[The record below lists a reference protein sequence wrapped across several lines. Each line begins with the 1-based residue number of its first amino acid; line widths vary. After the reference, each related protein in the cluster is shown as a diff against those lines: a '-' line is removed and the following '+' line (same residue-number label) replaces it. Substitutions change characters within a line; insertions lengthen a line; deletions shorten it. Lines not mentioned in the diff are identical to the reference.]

1 MATRMG
7 APGVRIELHDRSG
20 YSLVENP
27 NAVAGVVGF
36 APRGELNK
44 IRLLTNTAQ
53 QDTYFGLGFNNSR
66 YNQGMYA
73 TRAVLNAGGYVEFV
87 RPYGEEIDRTDDFKR
102 DLKTDTY
109 VVSFDRNAVNN
120 KENTDK
126 TSMKI
131 DFFSSTRYKTD
142 GAAKFGVTRKINNVA
157 ETIVNNSNVN
167 FNVDAADDVF
177 NVKKNFVSNG
187 GSARGETDMVMFAL
201 MNADPS
207 GANRAYT
214 SFELQDILAVGSEAR
229 AHANSGELTVMTK
242 GKVGFAVDDIV
253 YGPAIGR
260 ITTLSTFRVSNIVDK
275 TVTLKAEDDQTFNN
289 VSVLGY
295 YPTTLLYHDDA
306 NAVAD
311 GYDYLTVKTA
321 VAGQGAK
328 TFGSLHLDEDGL
340 ALLKTIPAGSS
351 IVFHDQDSSDVYVR
365 VATQAGTK
373 VNDITPTSTGATVV
387 VADPDAIWVGDSVS
401 IGWATG
407 SGSTETPKS
416 APFKVT
422 GQTDSETQTEFQ
434 LTYIG
439 EEELDTSIFDVEER
453 TLYNTVPA
461 VWVDSVGTKILTVTD
476 GSTVSS
482 VTSELVSIMRGEEL
496 GYGYANILGDIAKDS
511 AGKIIFVTDKDGN
524 ERKCLKLTPGGA
536 LEFVTDDIVAI
547 TRASV
552 NLTLEEGEDSGLGD
566 DNILWLGK
574 VKQSDPIT
582 DTVEFYDEIDAA
594 ALPSDTTDL
603 NFQLLNLTQ
612 TNKVVYASTDTC
624 TTPVKMT
631 AGEVSYVLTLKRAGG
646 TKVYTVTAVK
656 GSVTADEGSIITVT
670 YDGKTATGT
679 VDSNGLFTATFP
691 EDSQPQQ
698 RGTAPECTV
707 TEGVIGD
714 NRVTITEPSFDIE
727 ESEEMPLYTVTAL
740 DVAATVGSDAKH
752 VKVGDEVT
760 AKVTIDDV
768 TKTYTDLAV
777 TKIDG
782 STYTVRIPQ
791 NYEIEGTREGT
802 DEDRHDVPPETFEGT
817 VSDMVVTMTEGF
829 SDIYMI
835 GNYTVMVPV
844 NVQNTT
850 PAIALDGTFV
860 AEKDPEAETQTAV
873 FTYLNWKTTDGNKLV
888 VDHSEKVLTD
898 TNIGATFVGLGLAN
912 IRYIDVNFTGNTVK
926 VYDLTDEGEAVARL
940 YLSVSYMYNGVLY
953 EFDGTVVKYV
963 YNDMQLYI
971 GDSAEIELEGSGVY
985 FILNESG
992 VMEMFREDNS
1002 YDLSATVA
1010 GEIQPDGTLKA
1021 IPSSTT
1027 IAPAFN
1033 TEDPAVINNA
1043 VWTYDPL
1050 KNMST
1055 STLSNAFNLFLD
1067 KDKSDVTFFVGAGLG
1082 LNNFGLKGY
1091 ETLNTQLM
1099 QAVLSICELRKD
1111 CFALFDGVADSRI
1124 EKVLKLDSPASRFGS
1139 TLGRWGAIYDARPI
1153 FYDSIITKSN
1163 VEIAPSIPMA
1173 SLITTNRRAAIF
1185 WHVPAGEDTGMIP
1198 GAWCRKLKYERK
1210 FNYPEDPKSDIA
1222 RLCDIHVN
1230 PFRSNKKGIYC
1241 YGDFTMQME
1250 DTAFNAINVTM
1261 LVAGIHKM
1269 FYNYLDSR
1277 VFRLNTTALR
1287 AQISGDLQEKLD
1299 QFMAENQAG
1308 LEEGSHV
1315 ICDDT
1320 NNPPEVIEAHK
1331 LYVDLML
1338 YPTTSTRYIYLRTNV
1353 LSRTTGN
1360 VISTDISTGAR

>member
-120 KENTDK
+120 KENTAK

-131 DFFSSTRYKTD
+131 DFFASTRYKTD
-142 GAAKFGVTRKINNVA
+142 GAARYGVSRKINNVA

-177 NVKKNFVSNG
+177 NDKKNYVSKG

-214 SFELQDILAVGSEAR
+214 SFEVDTGWDSMDDSHR
-229 AHANSGELTVMTK
+229 ANGELTVLLK

-253 YGPAIGR
+253 YGPAAGR
-260 ITTLSTFRVSNIVDK
+260 TTALSTFRVTNIVDK
-275 TVTLKAEDDQTFNN
+275 EVSLKAEDDKTKTN
-289 VSVLGY
+289 VATLGY
-295 YPTTLLYHDDA
+295 VPPTLLYHDDA

-328 TFGSLHLDEDGL
+328 TFGSLHLNEDGL
-340 ALLKTIPAGSS
+340 AVLKSIPSGSS
-351 IVFHDQDSSDVYVR
+351 IVFHDQESNDVYVR
-365 VATQAGTK
+365 IANTTGTK
-373 VNDITPTSTGATVV
+373 ATLSKTDNVIIV
-387 VADPDAIWVGDSVS
+387 TVDDPDAVWVGDKVDVV
-401 IGWATG
+401 WKP
-407 SGSTETPKS
+407 TETTTKTDS
-416 APFKVT
+416 FKVT
-422 GQTDSETQTEFQ
+422 GQDGSEFQ
-434 LTYIG
+434 IAYDG
-439 EEELDTSIFDVEER
+439 EGALDEAIFDATEW
-453 TLYNTVPA
+453 TLKNVQPA
-461 VWVDSVGTKILTVTD
+461 NWVDSVGTKVLSVADNATVA
-476 GSTVSS
+476 S
-482 VTSELVSIMRGEEL
+482 VTSDIVAIMRAEEL
-496 GYGYANILGDIAKDS
+496 GYGYANILGDIAKDTD
-511 AGKIIFVTDKDGN
+511 GKLAIDYDSNT
-524 ERKCLKLTPGGA
+524 LKLTPGGA

-552 NLTLEEGEDSGLGD
+552 NLNVAEGQDSGLDG
-566 DNILWLGK
+566 DNILWIGK

-582 DTVEFYDEIDAA
+582 DTVEFYDAIV
-594 ALPSDTTDL
+594 SDTIPVDATEL

-624 TTPVKMT
+624 TSPATMT
-631 AGEVSYVLTLKRAGG
+631 ATEVAYDLTKKSAGKAAVAAVYEITSISG
-646 TKVYTVTAVK
+646 TVSSTYTA
-656 GSVTADEGSIITVT
+656 GDEITVT
-670 YDGKTATGT
+670 YNEGFTKTTTVGDSGVFTVTYAEGERPTSDTEQPSGTVAATIAGTTATIADTTFGTAVKTPAEDAVMPVYTVKNIDVKATTTAKHLKVNQPATATFAATGT
-679 VDSNGLFTATFP
+679 TLDGTVVKIEDGIYTIRLVAGFDIEGTRNESATSEADKDVP
-691 EDSQPQQ
+691 PRASKSDV
-698 RGTAPECTV
+698 TDLTVTV
-707 TEGVIGD
+707 TEG
-714 NRVTITEPSFDIE
+714 F
-727 ESEEMPLYTVTAL
+727 A
-740 DVAATVGSDAKH
+740 
-752 VKVGDEVT
+752 
-760 AKVTIDDV
+760 
-768 TKTYTDLAV
+768 
-777 TKIDG
+777 
-782 STYTVRIPQ
+782 
-791 NYEIEGTREGT
+791 
-802 DEDRHDVPPETFEGT
+802 
-817 VSDMVVTMTEGF
+817 
-829 SDIYMI
+829 DIYMI

-850 PAIALDGTFV
+850 PAVAVDGVFV
-860 AEKDPEAETQTAV
+860 ASDDSAAFKYLSWNPKKDGSLGQI
-873 FTYLNWKTTDGNKLV
+873 V

-985 FILNESG
+985 FVLNESG

-1002 YDLSATVA
+1002 YDLSATVT
-1010 GEIQPDGTLKA
+1010 GEIQPDGSIKA

-1033 TEDPAVINNA
+1033 TEDPAIINNA

-1210 FNYPEDPKSDIA
+1210 FNYPEDPESDIA

-1299 QFMAENQAG
+1299 QFMAENPAG

>member
-1 MATRMG
+1 MG

-87 RPYGEEIDRTDDFKR
+87 RPYGEEIDRTQDNKR

-120 KENTDK
+120 EENTAK

-131 DFFSSTRYKTD
+131 DYFASTRYKTD
-142 GAAKFGVTRKINNVA
+142 GAARYGVTRKINNIA

-167 FNVDAADDVF
+167 FNVDASDEVF

-214 SFELQDILAVGSEAR
+214 SFEIDESIYDDTNRSR
-229 AHANSGELTVMTK
+229 GELTVTTK
-242 GKVGFAVDDIV
+242 GKVGFARDDIV
-253 YGPAIGR
+253 YGPAAGTVKTI
-260 ITTLSTFRVSNIVDK
+260 SKFRVTTIVDK
-275 TVTLKAEDDQTFNN
+275 TVTLNAEDAQTLSN
-289 VSVLGY
+289 VANSRYL
-295 YPTTLLYHDDA
+295 PKTLLYHDDV
-306 NAVAD
+306 NSIAD

-328 TFGSLHLDEDGL
+328 TFGSLHFDDAGL
-340 ALLKTIPAGSS
+340 EALKAIPSGSS
-351 IVFHDQDSSDVYVR
+351 IVFHDQDSNDVYVR
-365 VATQAGTK
+365 VSTLASTS
-373 VNDITPTSTGATVV
+373 ITALAPSGSGIAATVT
-387 VADPDAIWVGDSVS
+387 DPDSVWVGDTVT
-401 IGWATG
+401 IEWVK
-407 SGSTETPKS
+407 SGETEPTS
-416 APFKVT
+416 ASFTVT
-422 GQTDSETQTEFQ
+422 GQVDAEFQ
-434 LTYIG
+434 LTYAG
-439 EEELDTSIFDVEER
+439 NDSSADDSIFEAEEW
-453 TLYNTVPA
+453 TLKNLAPA
-461 VWVDSVGTKILTVTD
+461 KWVDSVGTKMLTVTD
-476 GSTVSS
+476 NSTVAS
-482 VTSELVSIMRGEEL
+482 VTGDIVAIMRGEEL
-496 GYGYANILGDIAKDS
+496 GYGYANILGDIAKD
-511 AGKIIFVTDKDGN
+511 ANGKLIISDDK
-524 ERKCLKLTPGGA
+524 KSMKLTPGGA

-552 NLTLEEGEDSGLGD
+552 DLSVDEGADSGLD
-566 DNILWLGK
+566 ANNILWLGK

-582 DTVEFYDEIDAA
+582 DTVEFYDEIDSSIIPTGA
-594 ALPSDTTDL
+594 TEL

-612 TNKVVYASTDTC
+612 TNKVVYAATDTC
-624 TTPVKMT
+624 KKPATMT
-631 AGEVSYVLTLKRAGG
+631 VSEPSYVLTKLSDGEPEVKAEYAITTVTGSVEDGASLAGETITVEYNEKVATG
-646 TKVYTVTAVK
+646 TIESNGTFAATFAEADQPTSSEETPACPITTGTVASTTVTVTAAFETTIKTSPVPEVMPVYTVTGIDMK
-656 GSVTADEGSIITVT
+656 GSTDAKYIKVNDPVTAI
-670 YDGKTATGT
+670 
-679 VDSNGLFTATFP
+679 
-691 EDSQPQQ
+691 
-698 RGTAPECTV
+698 
-707 TEGVIGD
+707 
-714 NRVTITEPSFDIE
+714 
-727 ESEEMPLYTVTAL
+727 
-740 DVAATVGSDAKH
+740 
-752 VKVGDEVT
+752 
-760 AKVTIDDV
+760 VTIDGED
-768 TKTYTDLAV
+768 KTCKGEV
-777 TKIDG
+777 TKIEDDV
-782 STYTVRIPQ
+782 YFIHIDFNPKF
-791 NYEIEGTREGT
+791 NLEGTRENNV
-802 DEDRHDVPPETFEGT
+802 DVPPTASLDT
-817 VSDMVVTMTEGF
+817 IKSVVVTLTEQYA
-829 SDIYMI
+829 DIYMI
-835 GNYTVMVPV
+835 GNYTVMVPA

-850 PAIALDGTFV
+850 PAVLLDGTFV
-860 AEKDPEAETQTAV
+860 DAAKDGEEFTAA
-873 FTYLNWKTTDGNKLV
+873 FKYLNWSNKEDSKLV

-898 TNIGATFVGLGLAN
+898 TTIGATFVGLGLAN

-940 YLSVSYMYNGVLY
+940 YLSVAYMYNGVLY

-971 GDSAEIELEGSGVY
+971 GDSAEIELEGSGVV
-985 FILNESG
+985 FVLNESG

-1002 YDLSATVA
+1002 YDLSATVS
-1010 GEIQPDGTLKA
+1010 GEVQPDGSIKP

-1033 TEDPAVINNA
+1033 SEDPAIVNNA

-1050 KNMST
+1050 NNMST

-1067 KDKSDVTFFVGAGLG
+1067 KDKSDVTFFIGAGLG

-1210 FNYPEDPKSDIA
+1210 FNYPEDPDSDIA

-1299 QFMAENQAG
+1299 QFMAENPAG

-1320 NNPPEVIEAHK
+1320 NNTPEVIEAHK

>member
-20 YSLVENP
+20 YSLVESP

-44 IRLLTNTAQ
+44 IQLLTNTAQ

-73 TRAVLNAGGYVEFV
+73 ARAVLNAGGNVEFV

-120 KENTDK
+120 PENPAK

-131 DFFSSTRYKTD
+131 DFFASTRYKTD
-142 GAAKFGVTRKINNVA
+142 GAAKYGVTRKINNAA

-177 NVKKNFVSNG
+177 SVKKNYVSKG

-214 SFELQDILAVGSEAR
+214 SFSLDTDQTKTDHVST
-229 AHANSGELTVMTK
+229 GELTVVTK

-253 YGPAIGR
+253 YGPAAGKA
-260 ITTLSTFRVSNIVDK
+260 TTLSTFRVTNIEDK
-275 TVTLKAEDDQTFNN
+275 TVTIKAEDAQTLSN

-295 YPTTLLYHDDA
+295 RPATLLYHDDA
-306 NAVAD
+306 NAVSD

-321 VAGQGAK
+321 VTGQGAK
-328 TFGSLHLDEDGL
+328 TFGSLHLDDAGLTKLKAIPGGASLAFRDED
-340 ALLKTIPAGSS
+340 AN
-351 IVFHDQDSSDVYVR
+351 DVYVR
-365 VATQAGTK
+365 VATAKMLDVATLAGTSAT
-373 VNDITPTSTGATVV
+373 NITVTVSTDNAK
-387 VADPDAIWVGDSVS
+387 ADAVWVGDTVS
-401 IGWATG
+401 ILWPAN
-407 SGSTETPKS
+407 
-416 APFKVT
+416 AANAALYKVT
-422 GQTDSETQTEFQ
+422 GKDETGVTFQ
-434 LTYIG
+434 MAYAGDGTAPAGILTAAAWKI
-439 EEELDTSIFDVEER
+439 D
-453 TLYNTVPA
+453 NTIPA
-461 VWVDSVGTKILTVTD
+461 NWVDSVGTQVLA
-476 GSTVSS
+476 
-482 VTSELVSIMRGEEL
+482 VTSESTVASVTNDIVGIMRGEDL
-496 GYGYANILGDIAKDS
+496 GYGQANILGDIAKDS
-511 AGKIIFVTDKDGN
+511 TGKLVISEDK
-524 ERKCLKLTPGGA
+524 KSVKLAQGGA
-536 LEFVTDDIVAI
+536 LDFVTDDIVAI

-552 NLTLEEGEDSGLGD
+552 DLTLDTDTDSGLGAN
-566 DNILWLGK
+566 NILWLGK
-574 VKQSDPIT
+574 VRTSDPIT
-582 DTVEFYDEIDAA
+582 DTVEFYEAIESTVLPDTAT
-594 ALPSDTTDL
+594 ALE
-603 NFQLLNLTQ
+603 FQLLNLTQ

-624 TTPVKMT
+624 TKPVAMT
-631 AGEVSYVLTLKRAGG
+631 VQASTETYTCTKKSAGSASPATAPVYNVTGVTFTATSSNTLIKVG
-646 TKVYTVTAVK
+646 TKVTASIAGVAGTCTGEVTAVN
-656 GSVTADEGSIITVT
+656 GANYTVSVTGFSVD
-670 YDGKTATGT
+670 KNGT
-679 VDSNGLFTATFP
+679 HS
-691 EDSQPQQ
+691 S
-698 RGTAPECTV
+698 GT
-707 TEGVIGD
+707 
-714 NRVTITEPSFDIE
+714 
-727 ESEEMPLYTVTAL
+727 
-740 DVAATVGSDAKH
+740 
-752 VKVGDEVT
+752 
-760 AKVTIDDV
+760 
-768 TKTYTDLAV
+768 
-777 TKIDG
+777 
-782 STYTVRIPQ
+782 
-791 NYEIEGTREGT
+791 
-802 DEDRHDVPPETFEGT
+802 DVPPTGLNLVSNLKAVVVEGY
-817 VSDMVVTMTEGF
+817 
-829 SDIYMI
+829 SDIYMV

-844 NVQNTT
+844 NVQSKT
-850 PAIALDGTFV
+850 PAVDTTDNLFV
-860 AEKDPEAETQTAV
+860 A
-873 FTYLNWKTTDGNKLV
+873 TDGNKVFKYLEWTGKDGSKLV
-888 VDHSEKVLTD
+888 IDRSEKVLTD
-898 TNIGATFVGLGLAN
+898 STIGSTFVGLGLAN
-912 IRYIDVNFTGNTVK
+912 LRYIDVNFTGNTVK

-971 GDSAEIELEGSGVY
+971 GDTAESELEGSGVY
-985 FILNESG
+985 FVLNDSG

-1010 GEIQPDGTLKA
+1010 GEVQADGSIKA
-1021 IPSSTT
+1021 VPSSTA
-1027 IAPAFN
+1027 ISPAFN
-1033 TEDPAVINNA
+1033 TEDPAIVNNA

-1055 STLSNAFNLFLD
+1055 STISNAFNLFLD

-1099 QAVLSICELRKD
+1099 QAILNICELRKD

-1153 FYDSIITKSN
+1153 FYDSIVTKSN

-1173 SLITTNRRAAIF
+1173 SLITANRAGSVF
-1185 WHVPAGEDTGMIP
+1185 WNVPAGEDTGMIP

-1210 FNYPEDPKSDIA
+1210 FNYPEDPESDIA

-1269 FYNYLDSR
+1269 FYNYLDSK
-1277 VFRLNTTALR
+1277 VFRINTTALR
-1287 AQISGDLQEKLD
+1287 AQISGDLQTKLD
-1299 QFMAENQAG
+1299 QFMAANPAG
-1308 LEEGSHV
+1308 LDAGSQV

-1331 LYVDLML
+1331 LFVDLML

-1353 LSRTTGN
+1353 LSRANGN

>member
-1 MATRMG
+1 MG

-131 DFFSSTRYKTD
+131 DFFASTRYKTD

-187 GSARGETDMVMFAL
+187 GSARGDTDMVMFAL

-214 SFELQDILAVGSEAR
+214 SFELDTTQMKDDRRGF
-229 AHANSGELTVMTK
+229 GELTVATK

-253 YGPAIGR
+253 YGPATGR
-260 ITTLSTFRVSNIVDK
+260 VTTLSTFRVTNIVDK
-275 TVTLKAEDDQTFNN
+275 TVYLKAEDAQTEHNLA
-289 VSVLGY
+289 LGY
-295 YPTTLLYHDDA
+295 SPLTLLYHDDA

-328 TFGSLHLDEDGL
+328 TFGSLHLNEEGL
-340 ALLKTIPAGSS
+340 IKLKAIPSGSS
-351 IVFHDQDSSDVYVR
+351 IVFHDQDSIDVYVR
-365 VATQAGTK
+365 VAT
-373 VNDITPTSTGATVV
+373 STGTAVTEFTESGSVVKAT
-387 VADPDAIWVGDSVS
+387 VADPDAIWVGDTVS
-401 IGWATG
+401 ITWDT
-407 SGSTETPKS
+407 KS
-416 APFKVT
+416 AAFKVT
-422 GQTDSETQTEFQ
+422 GQTDAEFQ
-434 LTYIG
+434 LTYVG
-439 EEELDTSIFDVEER
+439 ENELDTSIFSADEW
-453 TLYNTVPA
+453 TMNNTQPSN
-461 VWVDSVGTKILTVTD
+461 WVDSVGTKVLTVTSD
-476 GSTVSS
+476 ATVAT
-482 VTSELVSIMRGEEL
+482 VTNELVAIMRGEEL

-511 AGKIIFVTDKDGN
+511 TGKLIVSEDK
-524 ERKCLKLTPGGA
+524 KTIKLAPGGA
-536 LEFVTDDIVAI
+536 LEFVADDIVAI

-552 NLTLEEGEDSGLGD
+552 DLEVEATEDSGLD
-566 DNILWLGK
+566 TDNILWLGK

-582 DTVEFYDEIDAA
+582 DTVEFYDEIDSSL
-594 ALPSDTTDL
+594 LPSEATEL

-624 TTPVKMT
+624 KRPATMTVSDVKYT
-631 AGEVSYVLTLKRAGG
+631 YKKKSDGKDAVDA
-646 TKVYTVTAVK
+646 VYEITTVTGK
-656 GSVTADEGSIITVT
+656 VTDTVTGGETVVVT
-670 YDGKTATGT
+670 YDGKTASGT
-679 VDSNGLFTATFP
+679 VDAEGNFSAVFTDKPTTSEAQPTCDIQEGTINGSTVTISGAAFVTAVKTPAEEAVMPVYTITAIDVTATTTAKYMRVGDQATATVTAIGESRVGEVTKVN
-691 EDSQPQQ
+691 EDDTYTI
-698 RGTAPECTV
+698 RLEAGFDLEGTRSSSADVPPTATTDSVSGVTVTV
-707 TEGVIGD
+707 TEG
-714 NRVTITEPSFDIE
+714 
-727 ESEEMPLYTVTAL
+727 Y
-740 DVAATVGSDAKH
+740 
-752 VKVGDEVT
+752 
-760 AKVTIDDV
+760 
-768 TKTYTDLAV
+768 
-777 TKIDG
+777 
-782 STYTVRIPQ
+782 
-791 NYEIEGTREGT
+791 
-802 DEDRHDVPPETFEGT
+802 
-817 VSDMVVTMTEGF
+817 

-850 PAIALDGTFV
+850 PAVVLDGTFV
-860 AEKDPEAETQTAV
+860 ASDDSAAFK
-873 FTYLNWKTTDGNKLV
+873 YLNWQTKEGSKLV

-898 TNIGATFVGLGLAN
+898 TTIGATFVGLGLAN
-912 IRYIDVNFTGNTVK
+912 IRYTDVNFTGNTVK

-940 YLSVSYMYNGVLY
+940 YLSISYMYNGVLY

-985 FILNESG
+985 FVLNESG

-1010 GEIQPDGTLKA
+1010 GEVQTDGTIKP

-1033 TEDPAVINNA
+1033 TEDPAIINNA

-1050 KNMST
+1050 NNMST

-1210 FNYPEDPKSDIA
+1210 FNYPEDPESDIA

-1299 QFMAENQAG
+1299 QFMAENPAG

>member
-131 DFFSSTRYKTD
+131 DFFASTRYKTD

-177 NVKKNFVSNG
+177 NDKKNYVSKG

-214 SFELQDILAVGSEAR
+214 SFALDTDQQDKGSSTDE
-229 AHANSGELTVMTK
+229 VVVVTK
-242 GKVGFAVDDIV
+242 GKVGFTVDDIV
-253 YGPAIGR
+253 YGPAAGSV
-260 ITTLSTFRVSNIVDK
+260 TTISTFRVTNIDDK
-275 TVTLKAEDDQTFNN
+275 KVYLKAEDDQTRYNLSLKY
-289 VSVLGY
+289 VI
-295 YPTTLLYHDDA
+295 PTLLYHDDA
-306 NAVAD
+306 NSVAD

-328 TFGSLHLDEDGL
+328 TFGSLHLDDDGL
-340 ALLKTIPAGSS
+340 AKLQEITSGSS
-351 IVFHDQDSSDVYVR
+351 IVFHDQESNDVYVR
-365 VATQAGTK
+365 VATAAKTSVDTLVPSGSGFK
-373 VNDITPTSTGATVV
+373 VT
-387 VADPDAIWVGDSVS
+387 VADPDAIWVGDTVT
-401 IGWATG
+401 IEWEKTVK
-407 SGSTETPKS
+407 TVTNEEETTDTVKAS

-422 GQTDSETQTEFQ
+422 GQDDSGETPAFQ
-434 LTYIG
+434 LTYAG
-439 EEELDTSIFDVEER
+439 QNELDTTILSATKW
-453 TLYNTVPA
+453 TLDNTRPA
-461 VWVDSVGTKILTVTD
+461 DWVDSVGTKVLTV
-476 GSTVSS
+476 GPESTVAS
-482 VTSELVSIMRGEEL
+482 VTNDIVAIMRDEEL

-511 AGKIIFVTDKDGN
+511 AGKLIISDDK
-524 ERKCLKLTPGGA
+524 KSLKLTPGGA
-536 LEFVTDDIVAI
+536 LEFVMDDIVAI

-552 NLTLEEGEDSGLGD
+552 DLSLAEGEDSGLGAN
-566 DNILWLGK
+566 NILWLGK

-582 DTVEFYDEIDAA
+582 DTVTFYDEIEAEVLPADA
-594 ALPSDTTDL
+594 TKL

-612 TNKVVYASTDTC
+612 TNKVVYASTDTA
-624 TTPVKMT
+624 TTPVTMT
-631 AGEVSYVLTLKRAGG
+631 AGNVTYVLTPKTTGAD
-646 TKVYTVTAVK
+646 VYTVTAVT
-656 GSVTADEGSIITVT
+656 GSVSATEGTITVT
-670 YDGKTATGT
+670 VDGKTATGT
-679 VDSNGLFTATFP
+679 VEGDGTFTATFP
-691 EDSQPQQ
+691 EGSQPQ
-698 RGTAPECTV
+698 TVNVEPTWTV
-707 TEGVIGD
+707 TEGKIGD
-714 NRVTITEPSFDIE
+714 TVVAVTGGQLTTTS
-727 ESEEMPLYTVTAL
+727 SERMPVYTVNAL
-740 DVAATVGSDAKH
+740 DVEATVPKSAKH
-752 VKVGDEVT
+752 VKVGDKVSAT
-760 AKVTIDDV
+760 VTIDDV
-768 TKTYTDLAV
+768 TTTYTDLEVAS
-777 TKIDG
+777 ISG
-782 STYTVRIPQ
+782 STYTVRIPE
-791 NYEIEGTREGT
+791 NYEVEGTRETQEGT
-802 DEDRHDVPPETFEGT
+802 TTKKDVPPETFDGT
-817 VSDMVVTMTEGF
+817 VSDMKVTMTEEF

-844 NVQNTT
+844 NVQNNT
-850 PAIALDGTFV
+850 PAVTIDGVFV
-860 AEKDPEAETQTAV
+860 AKDTSAV
-873 FTYLNWKTTDGNKLV
+873 FKYLNWSVKGTDKLV
-888 VDHSEKVLTD
+888 VDSSEKVLTD

-985 FILNESG
+985 FVLNESG

-1010 GEIQPDGTLKA
+1010 GEVQPDGSIKP

-1027 IAPAFN
+1027 LAPAFN
-1033 TEDPAVINNA
+1033 TEDPAIINNA

-1050 KNMST
+1050 NNMST

-1210 FNYPEDPKSDIA
+1210 FNYPEDPESDIA

-1299 QFMAENQAG
+1299 QFMAENPAG

>member
-1 MATRMG
+1 MG

-120 KENTDK
+120 KENTAK

-131 DFFSSTRYKTD
+131 DFFASTRYKTD
-142 GAAKFGVTRKINNVA
+142 GAAKYGVTRKINNVA

-167 FNVDAADDVF
+167 FNVDASDEVF
-177 NVKKNFVSNG
+177 SVKKNYVSNG

-214 SFELQDILAVGSEAR
+214 SFELDKDQMKDDRRGF
-229 AHANSGELTVMTK
+229 GELTVATK

-253 YGPAIGR
+253 YGPATGR
-260 ITTLSTFRVSNIVDK
+260 VTTLSTFRVTNIVDK
-275 TVTLKAEDDQTFNN
+275 TVYLKAEDAQTEHNLA
-289 VSVLGY
+289 LGY
-295 YPTTLLYHDDA
+295 SPLTLLYHDDA

-328 TFGSLHLDEDGL
+328 TFGSLHLNEDGL
-340 ALLKTIPAGSS
+340 IKLKAIPSGSS
-351 IVFHDQDSSDVYVR
+351 IVFHDQDSIDVYVR
-365 VATQAGTK
+365 VAT
-373 VNDITPTSTGATVV
+373 STGTAVTELKESGSVVKAT
-387 VADPDAIWVGDSVS
+387 VADPDAIWVGDTVS
-401 IGWATG
+401 ITWDT
-407 SGSTETPKS
+407 KS
-416 APFKVT
+416 AAFKVT
-422 GQTDSETQTEFQ
+422 GQTETEFQ
-434 LTYIG
+434 LTYVG
-439 EEELDTSIFDVEER
+439 ENELDTSIFSADEW
-453 TLYNTVPA
+453 TMNNTQPSN
-461 VWVDSVGTKILTVTD
+461 WVDSVGTKVLTVTSD
-476 GSTVSS
+476 ATVAS
-482 VTSELVSIMRGEEL
+482 VTNELVAIMRGEEL

-511 AGKIIFVTDKDGN
+511 TGKLIVSEDK
-524 ERKCLKLTPGGA
+524 KTIKLAPGGA

-552 NLTLEEGEDSGLGD
+552 DLEVEATEDSGLD
-566 DNILWLGK
+566 TDNILWLGK

-582 DTVEFYDEIDAA
+582 DTVEFYDEIDSSL
-594 ALPSDTTDL
+594 LPTEATEL

-624 TTPVKMT
+624 KRPATMTVSDVKYT
-631 AGEVSYVLTLKRAGG
+631 YKKKSDGKDAVAA
-646 TKVYTVTAVK
+646 VYEITTVTGK
-656 GSVTADEGSIITVT
+656 VTDTVTGGETVVVT
-670 YDGKTATGT
+670 YDGKTASGAVDAEGNFSANFTDKPTTSEAQPTCNIQQGT
-679 VDSNGLFTATFP
+679 IDGSTVTISGAAFVTALKTPAEEAVMPVYTITAIDVTATSTAKYMRVGDQATATVTAIDESRVGEVTKVN
-691 EDSQPQQ
+691 EDDTYTI
-698 RGTAPECTV
+698 RLEAGFDLEGTRSSSADVPPTATTGSVSDVIVTV
-707 TEGVIGD
+707 TEG
-714 NRVTITEPSFDIE
+714 
-727 ESEEMPLYTVTAL
+727 Y
-740 DVAATVGSDAKH
+740 
-752 VKVGDEVT
+752 
-760 AKVTIDDV
+760 
-768 TKTYTDLAV
+768 
-777 TKIDG
+777 
-782 STYTVRIPQ
+782 
-791 NYEIEGTREGT
+791 
-802 DEDRHDVPPETFEGT
+802 
-817 VSDMVVTMTEGF
+817 

-850 PAIALDGTFV
+850 PAVVLDGTFV
-860 AEKDPEAETQTAV
+860 ASDDSAAFK
-873 FTYLNWKTTDGNKLV
+873 YLNWQTKEGSKLV

-898 TNIGATFVGLGLAN
+898 TTIGATFVGLGLAN

-985 FILNESG
+985 FVLNESG

-1010 GEIQPDGTLKA
+1010 GEVQTDGTIKP

-1050 KNMST
+1050 NNMST

-1099 QAVLSICELRKD
+1099 QAILSICELRKD

-1210 FNYPEDPKSDIA
+1210 FNYPEDPESDIA

-1299 QFMAENQAG
+1299 QFMAENPAG

>member
-131 DFFSSTRYKTD
+131 DFFASTRYKTD

-187 GSARGETDMVMFAL
+187 GSARGDTDMVMFAL

-214 SFELQDILAVGSEAR
+214 SFELDTTQMKDDRRGF
-229 AHANSGELTVMTK
+229 GELTVATK

-253 YGPAIGR
+253 YGPATGR
-260 ITTLSTFRVSNIVDK
+260 VTTLSTFRVTNIVDK
-275 TVTLKAEDDQTFNN
+275 TVYLKAEDAQTEHNLA
-289 VSVLGY
+289 LGY
-295 YPTTLLYHDDA
+295 SPLTLLYHDDA

-328 TFGSLHLDEDGL
+328 TFGSLHLNEEGL
-340 ALLKTIPAGSS
+340 IKLKAIPSGSS
-351 IVFHDQDSSDVYVR
+351 IVFHDQDSIDVYVR
-365 VATQAGTK
+365 VAT
-373 VNDITPTSTGATVV
+373 STGTAVTEFTESGSVVKAT
-387 VADPDAIWVGDSVS
+387 VADPDAIWVGDTVS
-401 IGWATG
+401 ITWDT
-407 SGSTETPKS
+407 KS
-416 APFKVT
+416 AAFKVT
-422 GQTDSETQTEFQ
+422 GQTDAEFQ
-434 LTYIG
+434 LTYVG
-439 EEELDTSIFDVEER
+439 ENELDTSIFSADEW
-453 TLYNTVPA
+453 TMNNTQPSN
-461 VWVDSVGTKILTVTD
+461 WVDSVGTKVLTVTSD
-476 GSTVSS
+476 ATVAT
-482 VTSELVSIMRGEEL
+482 VTNELVAIMRGEEL

-511 AGKIIFVTDKDGN
+511 TGKLIVSEDK
-524 ERKCLKLTPGGA
+524 KTIKLAPGGA
-536 LEFVTDDIVAI
+536 LEFVADDIVAI

-552 NLTLEEGEDSGLGD
+552 DLEVEATEDSGLD
-566 DNILWLGK
+566 TDNILWLGK

-582 DTVEFYDEIDAA
+582 DTVEFYDEIDSSL
-594 ALPSDTTDL
+594 LPSEATEL

-624 TTPVKMT
+624 KRPATMTVSDVKYT
-631 AGEVSYVLTLKRAGG
+631 YKKKSDGKDAVDA
-646 TKVYTVTAVK
+646 VYEITTVTGK
-656 GSVTADEGSIITVT
+656 VTDTVTGGETVVVT
-670 YDGKTATGT
+670 YDGKTASGT
-679 VDSNGLFTATFP
+679 VDAEGNFSAVFTDKPTTSEAQPTCDIQEGTINGSTVTISGAAFVTAVKTPAEEAVMPVYTITAIDVTATTTAKYMRVGDQATATVTAIGESRVGEVTKVN
-691 EDSQPQQ
+691 EDDTYTI
-698 RGTAPECTV
+698 RLEAGFDLEGTRSSSADVPPTATTDSVSGVTVTV
-707 TEGVIGD
+707 TEG
-714 NRVTITEPSFDIE
+714 
-727 ESEEMPLYTVTAL
+727 Y
-740 DVAATVGSDAKH
+740 
-752 VKVGDEVT
+752 
-760 AKVTIDDV
+760 
-768 TKTYTDLAV
+768 
-777 TKIDG
+777 
-782 STYTVRIPQ
+782 
-791 NYEIEGTREGT
+791 
-802 DEDRHDVPPETFEGT
+802 
-817 VSDMVVTMTEGF
+817 

-850 PAIALDGTFV
+850 PAVVLDGTFV
-860 AEKDPEAETQTAV
+860 ASDDSAAFK
-873 FTYLNWKTTDGNKLV
+873 YLNWQTKEGSKLV

-898 TNIGATFVGLGLAN
+898 TTIGATFVGLGLAN
-912 IRYIDVNFTGNTVK
+912 IRYTDVNFTGNTVK

-940 YLSVSYMYNGVLY
+940 YLSISYMYNGVLY

-985 FILNESG
+985 FVLNESG

-1010 GEIQPDGTLKA
+1010 GEVQTDGTIKP

-1033 TEDPAVINNA
+1033 TEDPAIINNA

-1050 KNMST
+1050 NNMST

-1210 FNYPEDPKSDIA
+1210 FNYPEDPESDIA

-1299 QFMAENQAG
+1299 QFMAENPAG

>member
-27 NAVAGVVGF
+27 NATAGVVGF

-44 IRLLTNTAQ
+44 IQLLTNTAQ

-73 TRAVLNAGGYVEFV
+73 ARAVLNAGGYVEFV

-102 DLKTDTY
+102 DLKTDTF

-131 DFFSSTRYKTD
+131 DFFASTRYKTD
-142 GAAKFGVTRKINNVA
+142 GAARYGVTRKINNVG

-177 NVKKNFVSNG
+177 NDKKNYVSKG

-214 SFELQDILAVGSEAR
+214 SFDLDTDMEDDTNR
-229 AHANSGELTVMTK
+229 ASGELTVVTK
-242 GKVGFAVDDIV
+242 GKVGFAIDDIV
-253 YGPAIGR
+253 YGPASGHV
-260 ITTLSTFRVSNIVDK
+260 TTISTFRVTNIVDK
-275 TVTLKAEDDQTFNN
+275 TVTLKAEDEQTKTNLN
-289 VSVLGY
+289 LNYSPV
-295 YPTTLLYHDDA
+295 TLLYHDDA
-306 NAVAD
+306 NAIAD
-311 GYDYLTVKTA
+311 GYDYLSVKTA

-328 TFGSLHLDEDGL
+328 TFGSLHLDEEGL
-340 ALLKTIPAGSS
+340 AKLKAIPSGSS
-351 IVFHDQDSSDVYVR
+351 IVFHDQDSNDVYVR
-365 VATQAGTK
+365 VATKATMSGTIPAGSGQVAT
-373 VNDITPTSTGATVV
+373 ATV
-387 VADPDAIWVGDSVS
+387 AAPDSIWVGDTVTV
-401 IGWATG
+401 GWADR
-407 SGSTETPKS
+407 S
-416 APFKVT
+416 AEFKVT
-422 GQTDSETQTEFQ
+422 GQDGETFQ
-434 LTYIG
+434 LTYAG
-439 EEELDTSIFDVEER
+439 EDTLDQSIFAATEWTID
-453 TLYNTVPA
+453 NTVA
-461 VWVDSVGTKILTVTD
+461 STWVDSVGTKVLTV
-476 GSTVSS
+476 GKESTVAD
-482 VTSELVSIMRGEEL
+482 VTNDLVSIMRGEEL
-496 GYGYANILGDIAKDS
+496 GYGHANILGDIAKNEDGTLS
-511 AGKIIFVTDKDGN
+511 ISEDKTSV
-524 ERKCLKLTPGGA
+524 KLAPGGA

-552 NLTLEEGEDSGLGD
+552 DLELDAVGDGGLGKA
-566 DNILWLGK
+566 NILWLGK
-574 VKQSDPIT
+574 VKTSDPIT
-582 DTVEFYDEIDAA
+582 DTVTFYDAIVSDVLPADA
-594 ALPSDTTDL
+594 TKL

-612 TNKVVYASTDTC
+612 TNKVVYAAADTC
-624 TTPVKMT
+624 KTPAELTVSAITGTPTYTKKT
-631 AGEVSYVLTLKRAGG
+631 AGTLAVY
-646 TKVYTVTAVK
+646 KVIDIKGTVTD
-656 GSVTADEGSIITVT
+656 SYTADDAITVT
-670 YDGKTATGT
+670 YGGVTATGT
-679 VDSNGLFTATFP
+679 VNAAGEFTATF
-691 EDSQPQQ
+691 
-698 RGTAPECTV
+698 A
-707 TEGVIGD
+707 EGS
-714 NRVTITEPSFDIE
+714 EPTT
-727 ESEEMPLYTVTAL
+727 SEEHPVAPVTGTIGGNTVAITATAETEVDTPEVKPVYTVTNL
-740 DVAATVGSDAKH
+740 KVTVTTGSEYVKAKD
-752 VKVGDEVT
+752 KVT
-760 AKVTIDDV
+760 ATITGVTGKATGSIDSVGETITAVFDKVDV
-768 TKTYTDLAV
+768 EGSIA
-777 TKIDG
+777 DG
-782 STYTVRIPQ
+782 T
-791 NYEIEGTREGT
+791 
-802 DEDRHDVPPETFEGT
+802 DVPPEIVAGDITKAIVM
-817 VSDMVVTMTEGF
+817 VSKGY
-829 SDIYMI
+829 SDIYII

-844 NVQNTT
+844 NVQNKT
-850 PAIALDGTFV
+850 PAVLLDGTFV
-860 AEKDPEAETQTAV
+860 KDDGTAV
-873 FTYLNWKTTDGNKLV
+873 FKYLNWADKLV

-940 YLSVSYMYNGVLY
+940 YLSVAYMYNGVLY

-971 GDSAEIELEGSGVY
+971 GDSAEVELEGSGVY
-985 FILNESG
+985 FVLNDSG

-1010 GEIQPDGTLKA
+1010 GEVQLDGTVKA

-1033 TEDPAVINNA
+1033 TEDPAIINNA

-1055 STLSNAFNLFLD
+1055 STLSNAFNLYLD

-1099 QAVLSICELRKD
+1099 QAVLNICELRKD
-1111 CFALFDGVADSRI
+1111 CFALFDGVADPRI

-1210 FNYPEDPKSDIA
+1210 FNYPEDPESDIA

-1299 QFMAENQAG
+1299 QFMAENPAG

>member
-120 KENTDK
+120 KENTAK

-131 DFFSSTRYKTD
+131 DFFASTRYKTD
-142 GAAKFGVTRKINNVA
+142 GAARYGVSRKINNVA

-177 NVKKNFVSNG
+177 NDKKNWVSND

-214 SFELQDILAVGSEAR
+214 SFELQELFPGADKNKS
-229 AHANSGELTVMTK
+229 HGELNVMTK

-253 YGPAIGR
+253 YGPASK
-260 ITTLSTFRVSNIVDK
+260 TAPSLSTFRVIAIEDK
-275 TVTLKAEDDQTFNN
+275 TVTLKAEDDQTFTN
-289 VSVLGY
+289 VASRGY
-295 YPTTLLYHDDA
+295 YPTVLLYHDDA

-321 VAGQGAK
+321 VAGRGAK
-328 TFGSLHLDEDGL
+328 TFGALHLNEDGL
-340 ALLKTIPAGSS
+340 VSLKDLPSGSS
-351 IVFHDQDSSDVYVR
+351 IVFHDQESNDVYVR
-365 VATQAGTK
+365 VATETYLPLTDLSEIENSI
-373 VNDITPTSTGATVV
+373 VATISEGN
-387 VADPDAIWVGDSVS
+387 AKLDAVWVGDSVEIYWKES
-401 IGWATG
+401 NE
-407 SGSTETPKS
+407 SETVNGPVK
-416 APFKVT
+416 FNIT
-422 GQTDSETQTEFQ
+422 GQTEATKFQ
-434 LTYIG
+434 LSYAGNDWETDSAILSAG
-439 EEELDTSIFDVEER
+439 VWNLD
-453 TLYNTVPA
+453 NTHA
-461 VWVDSVGTKILTVTD
+461 SDWVDSVGTKVLTVD
-476 GSTVSS
+476 SESTVET
-482 VTSELVSIMRGEEL
+482 VTKELVAIMRDEEL

-511 AGKIIFVTDKDGN
+511 SGKPIIVEDETTHIKNG
-524 ERKCLKLTPGGA
+524 LKLTPGGA

-552 NLTLEEGEDSGLGD
+552 DITLAEGEDSGLSET
-566 DNILWLGK
+566 NILWLGK

-582 DTVEFYDEIDAA
+582 DTVKFYDEIDSAV
-594 ALPSDTTDL
+594 LTEETKL

-612 TNKVVYASTDTC
+612 TNKVVYASTDTA
-624 TTPVKMT
+624 TSPVTMT
-631 AGEVSYVLTLKRAGG
+631 AGNVTYVLTPKTAGAD
-646 TKVYTVTAVK
+646 VYTVTAVT
-656 GSVTADEGSIITVT
+656 GTVSATEGTITVT
-670 YDGKTATGT
+670 VDGKTATGT
-679 VDSNGLFTATFP
+679 VDSEGNFTATFP
-691 EDSQPQQ
+691 EGSQPQ
-698 RGTAPECTV
+698 TVNVEPAWTV
-707 TEGVIGD
+707 TEGKIGD
-714 NRVTITEPSFDIE
+714 TVVAVTDGQLTTTS
-727 ESEEMPLYTVTAL
+727 SERMPVYTVNAL
-740 DVAATVGSDAKH
+740 DVEATVPESVKH
-752 VKVGDEVT
+752 VKVGDKVSAT
-760 AKVTIDDV
+760 VTIDDV
-768 TKTYTDLAV
+768 TTTYTDLKVAS
-777 TKIDG
+777 ISG
-782 STYTVRIPQ
+782 STYTVRIPE
-791 NYEIEGTREGT
+791 NYEVEGTREAPEGT
-802 DEDRHDVPPETFEGT
+802 TTKEDVPPETFDGT
-817 VSDMVVTMTEGF
+817 VSDMKVTMTEEF

-844 NVQNTT
+844 NVQETT
-850 PAIALDGTFV
+850 PAVSVDGMIVSTGDSSAF
-860 AEKDPEAETQTAV
+860 KYRSWGTKNDSD
-873 FTYLNWKTTDGNKLV
+873 LGKIV
-888 VDHSEKVLTD
+888 VDSSEKVLTD

-912 IRYIDVNFTGNTVK
+912 IRYLDVNFTGNTVK

-985 FILNESG
+985 FVLNESG

-1010 GEIQPDGTLKA
+1010 GEVQPDGSIKA

-1033 TEDPAVINNA
+1033 TEDPAIINNA

-1210 FNYPEDPKSDIA
+1210 FNYPEDPESDIA

-1299 QFMAENQAG
+1299 QFMAENPAG